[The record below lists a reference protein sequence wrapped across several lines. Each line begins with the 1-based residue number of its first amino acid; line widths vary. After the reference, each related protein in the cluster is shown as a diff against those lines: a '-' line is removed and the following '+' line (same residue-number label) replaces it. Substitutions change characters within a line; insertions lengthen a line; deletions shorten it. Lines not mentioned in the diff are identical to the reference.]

1 MERRREYI
9 KYCCTN
15 TKSDIELKKCNNSIH
30 SSKAHFHN
38 EVSIGLI
45 EKGSTKTEI
54 SGNTYELYENTFLII
69 PSNIPHKCNPYD
81 YKSWR
86 FRMLY
91 IRNEWFKSAFNIQ
104 GEKIKFDYIK
114 IGQTM
119 FSDIIQLTDNIE
131 GQRISIENET
141 KLVDYISILIKND
154 KLTLGE
160 EVCENIKLKKINEI
174 KLYINE
180 NYLKNITLDDLAK
193 VAQVSKYYLIRK
205 FNECYGLSPH
215 QYITNL
221 RINYSK
227 KLLKKNKKIADIA
240 IDSGF
245 YDQSHFIKCFKEYT
259 GVTPMNYK
267 NCL

>member
-1 MERRREYI
+1 LERKREYI
-9 KYCCTN
+9 KYSFTN
-15 TKSDIELKKCNNSIH
+15 TKGDIEIKKCNNSIH
-30 SSKAHFHN
+30 SSKVHFHN

-45 EKGSTKTEI
+45 ERGSTKTEI
-54 SGNTYELYENTFLII
+54 SGNTYELHEKTFLII
-69 PSNIPHKCNPYD
+69 PPNIPHKCNPYN
-81 YKSWR
+81 YKSWN

-91 IRNEWFKSAFNIQ
+91 ITNEWFKSAFNIQ
-104 GEKIKFDYIK
+104 GEKIKFDYMK
-114 IGQTM
+114 IGENM
-119 FSDIIQLTDNIE
+119 FSDIIELTDNIE
-131 GQRISIENET
+131 AERMSLENEI
-141 KLVDYISILIKND
+141 KLVDYISILIRND
-154 KLTLGE
+154 KLTLDE
-160 EVCENIKLKKINEI
+160 DASEKINLKKINQI
-174 KLYINE
+174 KQYINE
-180 NYLKNITLDDLAK
+180 NYLKNIMLDDLAK

-227 KLLKKNKKIADIA
+227 KLLKNNKDVAEIA

-267 NCL
+267 KCL